1 VDEEFILLKRFPP
14 LSKGRCP
21 EGGGVKYE
29 NMGA

>member
-1 VDEEFILLKRFPP
+1 VKKEFILNKGIPP